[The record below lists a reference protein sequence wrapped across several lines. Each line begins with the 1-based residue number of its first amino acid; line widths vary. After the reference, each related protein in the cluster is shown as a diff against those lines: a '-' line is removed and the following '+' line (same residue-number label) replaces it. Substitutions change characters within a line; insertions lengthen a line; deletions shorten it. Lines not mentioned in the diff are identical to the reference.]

1 MNNILEN
8 FEKDQMQQLMTG
20 KTYPEFN
27 AGDTLKVHL
36 KVKEGEKERIQVFE
50 GVCIAKKSA
59 GVNSSFTVRKISYGE
74 GIERVL
80 PYYSPQI
87 SKIEVVKQG
96 DVRRSKL
103 YYLRGRSGKSARITE
118 KTSFSNNDNLKK
130 NNTDNGVK
138 KTVEVSEKTLKNE
151 ETSLK
156 DSNKK
161 SESLKENVSTEKQGT
176 TDKETNKKITSPS
189 LEDKK

>member
-8 FEKDQMQQLMTG
+8 FEKDHIQQLMSG
-20 KTYPEFN
+20 KTYPKFN

-50 GVCIAKKSA
+50 GVCIAKKNA

-87 SKIEVVKQG
+87 SKIEIVKKG

-118 KTSFSNNDNLKK
+118 KASFKNNDNLKK
-130 NNTDNGVK
+130 NNTDSGLD
-138 KTVEVSEKTLKNE
+138 KTIEVSEKSKINK
-151 ETSLK
+151 ETSSDDSKKKELLK
-156 DSNKK
+156 KDGSTKK
-161 SESLKENVSTEKQGT
+161 QEAD
-176 TDKETNKKITSPS
+176 DKETNKKIASPQS
-189 LEDKK
+189 EEKK

>member
-8 FEKDQMQQLMTG
+8 FEKDHIQQLMSG
-20 KTYPEFN
+20 KTYPKFN

-50 GVCIAKKSA
+50 GVCIAKKNA

-87 SKIEVVKQG
+87 SKIEIVKKG

-118 KTSFSNNDNLKK
+118 KASFNNNDNLKK
-130 NNTDNGVK
+130 NNSDVGMEKNID
-138 KTVEVSEKTLKNE
+138 VSEKSTTNKEASNNGSE
-151 ETSLK
+151 KKESLSK
-156 DSNKK
+156 DS
-161 SESLKENVSTEKQGT
+161 STEKEEVT
-176 TDKETNKKITSPS
+176 SKETNEKITSPS
-189 LEDKK
+189 SEDEK

>member
-8 FEKDQMQQLMTG
+8 FEKDHIQQLMSG
-20 KTYPEFN
+20 KTYPKFN

-50 GVCIAKKSA
+50 GVCIAKKNA

-87 SKIEVVKQG
+87 SKIEIVKKG

-118 KTSFSNNDNLKK
+118 KTSFNNNDNLKK
-130 NNTDNGVK
+130 NNTDVGMEKNID
-138 KTVEVSEKTLKNE
+138 VSEKSTTNKEASNNGSE
-151 ETSLK
+151 KKESLSK
-156 DSNKK
+156 DS
-161 SESLKENVSTEKQGT
+161 STEKEEVT
-176 TDKETNKKITSPS
+176 SKETNEKITSPS
-189 LEDKK
+189 SEDKK

>member
-50 GVCIAKKSA
+50 GVCIAKKNA

-87 SKIEVVKQG
+87 SKIEVVKKG

-103 YYLRGRSGKSARITE
+103 YYLRSRSGKSARITE
-118 KTSFSNNDNLKK
+118 KTSFHNDDNLRK
-130 NNTDNGVK
+130 NMTDSGK
-138 KTVEVSEKTLKNE
+138 DKTIEVSEKSKINK
-151 ETSLK
+151 ETSSNDSKKKELLK
-156 DSNKK
+156 KDG
-161 SESLKENVSTEKQGT
+161 STEKQEAA
-176 TDKETNKKITSPS
+176 DKETNNKIASPQS
-189 LEDKK
+189 EDKK

>member
-8 FEKDQMQQLMTG
+8 FEKDQMQQLMSG

-27 AGDTLKVHL
+27 SGDTLKVHL

-50 GVCIAKKSA
+50 GVCIAKKNA

-80 PYYSPQI
+80 PYFSPQI
-87 SKIEVVKQG
+87 SKIEVVKKG

-103 YYLRGRSGKSARITE
+103 YYLRGRSGKSARIAE
-118 KTSFSNNDNLKK
+118 KNIYVDNNNLKK
-130 NNTDNGVK
+130 NDTNAGIK
-138 KTVEVSEKTLKNE
+138 KTVEVSEKNAKDEKN
-151 ETSLK
+151 SLI
-156 DSNKK
+156 DSSKK
-161 SESLKENVSTEKQGT
+161 IESLKNDGSEKKET
-176 TDKETNKKITSPS
+176 LNKETNKKTANPS
-189 LEDKK
+189 LEKKK

>member
-8 FEKDQMQQLMTG
+8 FEKDHIQQLMSG
-20 KTYPEFN
+20 KTYPKFN

-50 GVCIAKKSA
+50 GVCIAKKNA

-87 SKIEVVKQG
+87 SKIEIVKKG

-118 KTSFSNNDNLKK
+118 KTSFNNNDNLKK
-130 NNTDNGVK
+130 NNTDVGMEKNID
-138 KTVEVSEKTLKNE
+138 VSEKSTTNKEVSSNGSE
-151 ETSLK
+151 KKESLSK
-156 DSNKK
+156 DS
-161 SESLKENVSTEKQGT
+161 STEKEEVT
-176 TDKETNKKITSPS
+176 SKETNEKITSPS
-189 LEDKK
+189 SEDEK

>member
-8 FEKDQMQQLMTG
+8 FEIDQIQQLLSE
-20 KTYPEFN
+20 KTYPKFN
-27 AGDTLKVHL
+27 SGDTLKVHL

-50 GVCIAKKSA
+50 GVCIAKNNA
-59 GVNSSFTVRKISYGE
+59 GLNSSFTVRKISYGE

-87 SKIEVVKQG
+87 SKIEVVKRG

-103 YYLRGRSGKSARITE
+103 YYLRGRSGKSARISE

-138 KTVEVSEKTLKNE
+138 KTVEVSEKTLKSQ

-156 DSNKK
+156 DSTKK

-189 LEDKK
+189 SEDKK

>member
-8 FEKDQMQQLMTG
+8 FEKDHIQQLMSG
-20 KTYPEFN
+20 KTYPKFN

-50 GVCIAKKSA
+50 GVCIARKNA

-87 SKIEVVKQG
+87 SRIEIVKKG

-118 KTSFSNNDNLKK
+118 KTSFNNNDNLKK
-130 NNTDNGVK
+130 NNTDSGME
-138 KTVEVSEKTLKNE
+138 KTIDVSEKSPANQ
-151 ETSLK
+151 ETSAN
-156 DSNKK
+156 SSKK
-161 SESLKENVSTEKQGT
+161 KESLSKDGSTEKKEAT
-176 TDKETNKKITSPS
+176 SEETNEKITSPS
-189 LEDKK
+189 SEDKK

>member
-8 FEKDQMQQLMTG
+8 FEKDHIQQLMSG
-20 KTYPEFN
+20 KTYPKFN

-50 GVCIAKKSA
+50 GVCIAKKNA

-87 SKIEVVKQG
+87 SKIEIVKKG

-118 KTSFSNNDNLKK
+118 KTSFNNNDNLKK
-130 NNTDNGVK
+130 NNTDSGME
-138 KTVEVSEKTLKNE
+138 KTIDVSEKSPTNQ
-151 ETSLK
+151 ETS
-156 DSNKK
+156 SNSSKK
-161 SESLKENVSTEKQGT
+161 KESLSKDGSTEKKEAT
-176 TDKETNKKITSPS
+176 SKETNEKITSPS
-189 LEDKK
+189 SEDKK

>member
-50 GVCIAKKSA
+50 GVCIAKKNA

-87 SKIEVVKQG
+87 SKIEVVKKG

-103 YYLRGRSGKSARITE
+103 YYLRSRSGKSARITE
-118 KTSFSNNDNLKK
+118 KTSFHNDDNLRK
-130 NNTDNGVK
+130 NMTDSGK
-138 KTVEVSEKTLKNE
+138 DKTIEVSEKSKINK
-151 ETSLK
+151 ETSSNDSEKKELLK
-156 DSNKK
+156 KDD
-161 SESLKENVSTEKQGT
+161 STEKQEAA
-176 TDKETNKKITSPS
+176 DKETNNKIASPQS
-189 LEDKK
+189 EDKK

>member
-8 FEKDQMQQLMTG
+8 FEKDHIQQLMSG
-20 KTYPEFN
+20 KTYPKFN

-50 GVCIAKKSA
+50 GVCIAKKNA

-87 SKIEVVKQG
+87 SKIEIVKKG

-118 KTSFSNNDNLKK
+118 KTSFNNNENLKK
-130 NNTDNGVK
+130 NNTDVGMEKNID
-138 KTVEVSEKTLKNE
+138 VSEKSTTNKEASNNGSE
-151 ETSLK
+151 KKESLSK
-156 DSNKK
+156 DS
-161 SESLKENVSTEKQGT
+161 STEKEEVT
-176 TDKETNKKITSPS
+176 SKETNEKITSPS
-189 LEDKK
+189 SEDEK

>member
-8 FEKDQMQQLMTG
+8 FEKDQIQQLMSG

-50 GVCIAKKSA
+50 GVCIAKKNA

-80 PYYSPQI
+80 PYYSPRI
-87 SKIEVVKQG
+87 SKIEVIKKG

-118 KTSFSNNDNLKK
+118 KSSFNNNDNLKK
-130 NNTDNGVK
+130 NNTDVGVNKTIGVAQK
-138 KTVEVSEKTLKNE
+138 KTTNQ
-151 ETSLK
+151 ETSSN
-156 DSNKK
+156 DSIDKK
-161 SESLKENVSTEKQGT
+161 ESLKKDSSTEKQEAIN
-176 TDKETNKKITSPS
+176 KETNKKTMNPS

>member
-8 FEKDQMQQLMTG
+8 FEKDQMQQLMSG

-27 AGDTLKVHL
+27 SGDTLKVHL

-50 GVCIAKKSA
+50 GVCIAKKNA

-80 PYYSPQI
+80 PYFSPQI
-87 SKIEVVKQG
+87 SKIEVVKKG

-103 YYLRGRSGKSARITE
+103 YYLRGRSGKSARIAE
-118 KTSFSNNDNLKK
+118 KSIYIDNNK
-130 NNTDNGVK
+130 NDTNAGIK
-138 KTVEVSEKTLKNE
+138 KTVEVSEINAKDE
-151 ETSLK
+151 ENSLI
-156 DSNKK
+156 DSSKK
-161 SESLKENVSTEKQGT
+161 IESLKNDGSEKKET
-176 TDKETNKKITSPS
+176 LNKETNKKTANPS
-189 LEDKK
+189 SEEKK

>member
-1 MNNILEN
+1 MSNILEN
-8 FEKDQMQQLMTG
+8 FEKDQMQQLMSG

-27 AGDTLKVHL
+27 SGDTLKVHL

-50 GVCIAKKSA
+50 GVCIAKKNA

-87 SKIEVVKQG
+87 NKIEVVKKG

-103 YYLRGRSGKSARITE
+103 YYLRSRSGKSARITE
-118 KTSFSNNDNLKK
+118 KTSFNNSDNLKY
-130 NNTDNGVK
+130 NTDVKVK
-138 KTVEVSEKTLKNE
+138 KTIEASENNVENE
-151 ETSLK
+151 ETLLK
-156 DSNKK
+156 GSIKK
-161 SESLKENVSTEKQGT
+161 KESLKKDVLTEKKET
-176 TDKETNKKITSPS
+176 LIKETNKKIANPS
-189 LEDKK
+189 SEEKK

>member
-1 MNNILEN
+1 MNTLEK
-8 FEKDQMQQLMTG
+8 FEKGHLKELQSENKLP
-20 KTYPEFN
+20 KFSS
-27 AGDTLKVHL
+27 GDTIKVHL

-50 GVCIAKKSA
+50 GVCISKKNA
-59 GVNSSFTVRKISYGE
+59 GLNSSFTVRKISYGE

-87 SKIEVVKQG
+87 SKIEVVKRG

-138 KTVEVSEKTLKNE
+138 KTVEVSEKTLKSE
-151 ETSLK
+151 ESSLK
-156 DSNKK
+156 DSTKK
-161 SESLKENVSTEKQGT
+161 SESLKENVTTEKQGT

-189 LEDKK
+189 SEDKK

>member
-8 FEKDQMQQLMTG
+8 FEKDHIQQLMSG
-20 KTYPEFN
+20 KTYPKFN
-27 AGDTLKVHL
+27 AGDTLKDHL

-50 GVCIAKKSA
+50 GVCIARKNA

-87 SKIEVVKQG
+87 SRIEIVKKG

-118 KTSFSNNDNLKK
+118 KTSFNNNDNLKK
-130 NNTDNGVK
+130 NNTDSGME
-138 KTVEVSEKTLKNE
+138 KTIDVSEKSPTNQ
-151 ETSLK
+151 ETSANSSKKKEALSK
-156 DSNKK
+156 DGSAEKK
-161 SESLKENVSTEKQGT
+161 EATS
-176 TDKETNKKITSPS
+176 KETNEKITSPS
-189 LEDKK
+189 SEDKK

>member
-50 GVCIAKKSA
+50 GVCIAKKNA

-87 SKIEVVKQG
+87 SKIEVVKKG

-103 YYLRGRSGKSARITE
+103 YYLRSRSGKSARITE
-118 KTSFSNNDNLKK
+118 KTSFHKDDNLKK
-130 NNTDNGVK
+130 NITDSGK
-138 KTVEVSEKTLKNE
+138 DKTIEVSEKSKTNK
-151 ETSLK
+151 ETSSNDSKKKELLK
-156 DSNKK
+156 KDG
-161 SESLKENVSTEKQGT
+161 STEKQESA
-176 TDKETNKKITSPS
+176 DKETNNKIASPQS
-189 LEDKK
+189 EDKK

>member
-8 FEKDQMQQLMTG
+8 FEKDQMQQLMSG

-27 AGDTLKVHL
+27 SGDTVKVHL

-50 GVCIAKKSA
+50 GVCIAKKNA

-87 SKIEVVKQG
+87 SKIEIVKKG

-118 KTSFSNNDNLKK
+118 KALFNNNDNLKK
-130 NNTDNGVK
+130 NKTDDEVK
-138 KTVEVSEKTLKNE
+138 KTIEVPEKNLKNE
-151 ETSLK
+151 ETSHK
-156 DSNKK
+156 DSVKK
-161 SESLKENVSTEKQGT
+161 TESLKKDVSTEKQET
-176 TDKETNKKITSPS
+176 TNKETSKKIVSPS
-189 LEDKK
+189 SEDKT

>member
-8 FEKDQMQQLMTG
+8 FEKDQIQQLLSE
-20 KTYPEFN
+20 KTYPKFN
-27 AGDTLKVHL
+27 SGDTLKVHL

-50 GVCIAKKSA
+50 GVCIAKKNA
-59 GVNSSFTVRKISYGE
+59 GLNSSFTVRKISYGE

-87 SKIEVVKQG
+87 SKIEVVKRG

-118 KTSFSNNDNLKK
+118 KTSFSNNDDLKQ
-130 NNTDNGVK
+130 NNTDNRVK
-138 KTVEVSEKTLKNE
+138 KTVEVSEKTLKSE
-151 ETSLK
+151 ETSLN
-156 DSNKK
+156 DSTKK
-161 SESLKENVSTEKQGT
+161 SESLNENVSTEKQGT
-176 TDKETNKKITSPS
+176 TDKERKKITSPS
-189 LEDKK
+189 SEDKK

>member
-8 FEKDQMQQLMTG
+8 FEKDQIQQLLSE
-20 KTYPEFN
+20 KTYPKFN
-27 AGDTLKVHL
+27 SGDTLKVHL

-50 GVCIAKKSA
+50 GVCIAKKNA
-59 GVNSSFTVRKISYGE
+59 GLNSSFTVRKISYGE

-87 SKIEVVKQG
+87 SKIEVVKRG

-138 KTVEVSEKTLKNE
+138 KTVEVSEKTLKSQ

-156 DSNKK
+156 DSTKK